1 MKILIVEDEPEL
13 LKSIKSYLSQNN
25 FLCDV
30 ADNVREA
37 HNHILDSTYNCVILD
52 ITFPVGSGFEILRKI
67 KEIKKNCG
75 VLIISAKDSLDD
87 KLLGLELG
95 ADDYMTK
102 PFHLPELAARLH
114 AINRRRNFDGND
126 LLIVDKLV
134 VNVQDKYVKTDS
146 GTIEL
151 TRKEFDLLLYFISNK
166 NKVVTKQSIID
177 YLWGDQADMTDN
189 YDLIYVH
196 IKNLRKKLV
205 DKGCPDYISAV
216 YGMGYRFSVKNQLLG
231 V

>member
-13 LKSIKSYLSQNN
+13 HKSIKSYLSQNN

-30 ADNVREA
+30 ADNIREA
-37 HNHILDSTYNCVILD
+37 RDHILDSAYNCVILD

>member
-13 LKSIKSYLSQNN
+13 LKSIKSYLTQNN
-25 FLCDV
+25 FLCD
-30 ADNVREA
+30 AANNIRDARDS
-37 HNHILDSTYNCVILD
+37 ILESEYNCVILY
-52 ITFPVGSGFEILRKI
+52 ITFPVGSGFEILRQI

-102 PFHLPELAARLH
+102 PFHFPELAARLH
-114 AINRRRNFDGND
+114 AIDRRKSFDGND
-126 LLIVDKLV
+126 LLIIDKLV
-134 VNVQDKYVKTDS
+134 VNVQDKYVKTDTGS
-146 GTIEL
+146 IEL

-196 IKNLRKKLV
+196 IKNLRMTLV
-205 DKGCPDYISAV
+205 DKGCPDYISAI
-216 YGMGYRFSVKNQLLG
+216 YGIGYRFSIQTQVPG
-231 V
+231 I

>member
-13 LKSIKSYLSQNN
+13 LKSIKTYLSQNN
-25 FLCDV
+25 FICDV
-30 ADNVREA
+30 ADNIREA
-37 HNHILDSTYNCVILD
+37 RDHISESTYNCVILD

-114 AINRRRNFDGND
+114 AINRRRNFEGND
-126 LLIVDKLV
+126 LVIVDKLV
-134 VNVQDKYVKTDS
+134 VNVQDKYVKTDTGS
-146 GTIEL
+146 IEL

-177 YLWGDQADMTDN
+177 HLWGDQADMTDN

-196 IKNLRKKLV
+196 IKNLRRKLV
-205 DKGCPDYISAV
+205 DKGCPDYISAI
-216 YGMGYRFSVKNQLLG
+216 YGMGYRFSIQTQTSG
-231 V
+231 I